1 MCNGGGFDPAAVM
14 AAPIMI
20 VFFLAFGVFFLAAFA
35 FKIFLWWRIFSKT
48 GYSGSFAFLILAPF
62 GTLIMMCIL
71 AFSQWPITK
80 TPQIPQIP
88 PAAN

>member
-1 MCNGGGFDPAAVM
+1 MCNGGFDPAAII

-20 VFFLAFGVFFLAAFA
+20 IFFLTFGVFFFAAFA

-48 GYSGSFAFLILAPF
+48 GYSGAFAFLILAPF

-71 AFSQWPITK
+71 AFSQWPVAK
-80 TPQIPQIP
+80 VSQIPQIP
-88 PAAN
+88 PTAN